1 MSEFL
6 RRDDFFGDITPE
18 NFRNE
23 NVVLPQGTYIPAK
36 WLPVAWTNTN
46 RDAGTDAFVIS
57 KGKPVSFDSQGC
69 LIPSSWYYF
78 VSSVGSTSET
88 CLTYTATDV
97 TWKVIDL
104 VTGAPVASAVSYT
117 AEAVAKALRERGLVP
132 YSIAAVSNLATC
144 KAVFAAFVSLPVGLA
159 PYDFYKYGGK
169 AEHGDQS
176 YTNYLKQ
183 SNVQFITEMML
194 DVPHRIGASLVT
206 DEFDA
211 DAGATTP
218 VSSAAAAGVVMAAG
232 EVWTATALASLTR
245 YSLMGV
251 TAAKPVVGLK
261 LSAEEI
267 AHVTER
273 TTFTC
278 DDATLLVKEKTSPAA
293 IRSEGDYFID
303 FEQGV
308 LFIHEDVWDTLVTD
322 STVFNISFYKYALG
336 TAASSQ
342 RYVYFEGVAQPG
354 ARVGIDKRGNF
365 VKSGSASDIFSGV
378 ANFGFLN
385 FAEYEPYAM
394 MDKVKSAT
402 EPRTQSIP
410 ATARMPGTATKGF
423 SDAVMKAEST
433 VADRRAIL
441 TLRFL

>member
-1 MSEFL
+1 MSDFL

-23 NVVLPQGTYIPAK
+23 NVILPQGTYIPAK
-36 WLPVAWTNTN
+36 WLPVVWVDTN
-46 RDAGTDAFVIS
+46 RDAGSDAFVIS
-57 KGKPVSFDSQGC
+57 KGKPVSFDSQGD
-69 LIPSSWYYF
+69 LIPSSFYYF
-78 VSSVGSTSET
+78 VSTVAATSET

-97 TWKVIDL
+97 TWKVQDL
-104 VTGAPVASAVSYT
+104 VTGLPVAAAVSYT
-117 AEAVAKALRERGLVP
+117 AEVVAKALRERGLVP
-132 YSIAAVSNLATC
+132 SSLAAVSNLATC

-159 PYDFYKYGGK
+159 PYDYFKYGGK
-169 AEHGDQS
+169 AENGDQAF
-176 YTNYLKQ
+176 TNYLKQ

-194 DVPHRIGASLVT
+194 DLPHRIGASLVT

-211 DAGATTP
+211 DSGATT
-218 VSSAAAAGVVMAAG
+218 VTSSAAAAGVVMAAG
-232 EVWTATALASLTR
+232 EVWNATALASLTR

-251 TAAKPVVGLK
+251 TASKPVVGLK
-261 LSAEEI
+261 LSQGEV

-273 TTFTC
+273 TTFSC
-278 DDATLLVKEKTSPAA
+278 DDASVLVKAKTSPAA
-293 IRSEGDYFID
+293 IRSEGDYYID

-308 LFIHEDVWDTLVTD
+308 LFIHSDVWDTLVAD
-322 STVFNISFYKYALG
+322 STVFNVSFYVYALG

-354 ARVGIDKRGNF
+354 ARIGIDKKGNF

-385 FAEYEPYAM
+385 FAEYEPYAL

-423 SDAVMKAEST
+423 SDGIMKAEST
-433 VADRRAIL
+433 VADRHAIL